1 MADPKTQF
9 IYLYKVNLKS
19 ENNNNYELSQTPEYV
34 FCYSTAQI
42 TMNGL
47 FTLNTLSDRE
57 NIQSNQVEYYSI
69 HLNPG
74 VNVTCYNIS
83 KSVPEINNE
92 FTISANTKDADTIHV
107 FLVPIDNF
115 PSPESTDNDVCT
127 HYLNCYYTYGEIYYN
142 NSIINSTDPI
152 YEFDINNNKC
162 QQLFNNLMMK
172 ALSQI
177 QTFQN
182 MYNKYNELVKPPDD
196 GTDNFYTLL
205 DNVNNEILGNKPI
218 DKKAPKT
225 ENGNGNGTLANANDK
240 NLSDKIREFSNTINK
255 LFSKK
260 SILSLNWMEPNTM
273 KTKLYE
279 LASNLK
285 NKDTTNPFN
294 GLNFYMNI
302 IFLFYVNLSFISK
315 NVPVAENGKSIS
327 DDDRRLRL
335 NQIHKDI
342 FDYYA
347 GFNTTDKYFKV
358 KHDTSMFV
366 DHSNYYNQLASNK
379 NDNFEK
385 YTGDMKTTKS
395 IHILDFCNVM
405 SSIKNPDDE
414 TKNYNLYDPIMKITL
429 QHLVDNQAMFKAIID
444 AKLEAPRVG
453 GMISYLKLTNFA
465 ETSTTGIAN
474 YNERFKIQLND
485 LSTPTAV
492 LVNYLNDGFS
502 YYSNRTESRQINGAN
517 LDILREKY
525 VFGNFDRVFDPK
537 KQNKVIANDMTQV
550 NNELD
555 SGKPVMIIGYGA
567 SGSGKTSSLINYYDS
582 NSKKSTDGILID
594 LCKKYASAY
603 PTFEL
608 TVQEIFQTDE
618 PIPDSLNDKSN
629 EKSISDE
636 SKGGEGDSIWEVDVE
651 TPKNTPGI
659 YQYTIKNEKP
669 FIFQYENEEITL
681 DNTNN
686 NNNQYDIRHRYN
698 RHMFIQGFF
707 KPSNNHD
714 AKDAKGKPY
723 DYGVEPKNITR
734 NGKNVTKYVAT
745 RRQTLKEGIQ
755 LGEAIRLMVDIDRYT
770 KATTNNPQSSR
781 SHCIV
786 YIKMK
791 KSNSDNSD
799 FKTLIIGDFA
809 GVENTFDDK
818 DYKTAEKMI
827 GIKHQYSTQKY
838 IQQNIGKTDQGSKSQ
853 NVSNYLHNFDYDD
866 NNASKYDYMYG
877 GATIAEVGEEV
888 TFDKSYITNYFEIT
902 NNKVNN
908 GIYDVNQLNAPYKTI
923 YGDSKSGNTLLSRIV
938 SNNSDNNDNNNNT
951 APTYSYKYVNKY
963 DEYKNTNYHFSF
975 DDFFNEYVGTDASAT
990 RVIRQ
995 MLIDV
1000 GLSGLDFNNIFPK
1013 KNVKVVA
1020 QEVSK
1025 KGGEGSDDE
1034 MTGGVDVPPEFKQ
1047 FLDNEIKNKSQFI
1060 SQIENFKTD
1069 KRGNYNTYNAYQAYR
1084 SPTNS
1089 DIGRKNALGNLYS
1102 RYQNNKTYTNYLNEL
1117 EKKKKQSTMFRQQ
1130 PESPRVSTPS
1140 VQNKSPQQSNT
1151 QTAQS
1156 SPPSKTTI
1164 VTSPRQGPQRVPR
1177 VPTPSKTTEKYS
1189 KIHEY
1194 LYSVATVPQEEGTKG
1209 LQALLGIQKDGPFHK
1224 LLENIST
1231 YYNIKNGTY
1240 IGQPVINKL
1249 NFIKTKLGLTTMK
1262 SDKIAETYGKFVAND
1277 LNNNLYFK
1285 YYTPDIIQSSTSYE
1299 TLESIIKSENRIG
1312 YINNFK
1318 KCRLTQQY
1326 MNCYQ
1331 SKTVGSSVELTY
1343 IYGPHITDI
1352 TINDAVNNDA
1362 VNKTTVNC
1370 LETPIQ
1376 SCLRNTTPEYVELV
1390 TQSIFLL
1397 LILMHILKIKKKEKD
1412 EKFEYN
1418 MKQLL
1423 YDILSHTFK
1432 KKDEDGV
1439 KSDII
1444 FIVECAYSIYYDA
1457 SLDTTKNQN
1466 IENINNLLNDIT
1478 IIGVP
1483 DNFYDAFWSQ
1493 AVGANPLKKQYAVE
1507 LYSKLNDKLV
1517 APAKSNGKN
1526 LLNYFEN
1533 METMIHSINVEGEN
1547 TKEIQANLSKAKT
1560 NALVN
1565 NQKILSDST
1574 YKFAHRV
1581 FFSYGIHI
1589 LKQLSNINNTID
1601 NTEFNVFE
1609 QTSVTIK
1616 DTVLKYFIYKE
1627 NSRELKK
1634 IPIVSEPPNLNDKAI
1649 KVAYDTDI
1657 IIDGWKIPFDEPKNN
1672 DNLSHGDKRRYYL
1685 IVVTELFRHLI
1696 RIKLA
1701 YVLLKDAIKRRNL
1714 EGAFINKSLTELAND
1729 LKTIFNHKTKR
1740 LTNAFPSMIE
1750 ECIDY
1755 YVSPKIYSS
1764 VAFDLL
1770 KTEPTTGEE
1779 PLSVIMKCVNQW
1791 LTKSTQSTPSTQ
1803 STQSTPPPYLGL
1815 TICLFCVLN
1824 ISRVA
1829 NDPPPVPYINANK
1842 VIRQFNEGIIKESD
1856 WNALVQMIKDY
1867 QLDNL
1872 LIREST
1878 STSTTKYPP
1887 ISFNNNNNTFNV
1899 ATANQELNNQIGR
1912 FFDRIHKHNQSS
1924 AIGTVD
1930 FVDKLVKLNKV
1941 KNVCVI
1947 DKGDTKFDTLFET
1960 PYPDV
1965 RAPKK

>member
-1 MADPKTQF
+1 MAQEKHQF
-9 IYLYKVNLKS
+9 IYLYKVNL
-19 ENNNNYELSQTPEYV
+19 NNKELTQTPEYV

-42 TMNGL
+42 TMNFNNL
-47 FTLNTLSDRE
+47 FFTLNQLSDRT
-57 NIQSNQVEYYSI
+57 NIQSGQVEYYSI
-69 HLNPG
+69 HLKPD
-74 VNVTCYNIS
+74 VTVTCYDISGNDPENKTNFNIS
-83 KSVPEINNE
+83 DD
-92 FTISANTKDADTIHV
+92 TKDAETIRV

-115 PSPESTDNDVCT
+115 PTQESESNDNNNVCT
-127 HYLNCYYTYGEIYYN
+127 HYLKCYYTYGEIYYN

-152 YEFDINNNKC
+152 YEFDININNNDNNDNNDNNKC
-162 QQLFNNLMMK
+162 QQLFNDLMMR

-182 MYNKYNELVKPPDD
+182 MYNELVKNNAND
-196 GTDNFYTLL
+196 FYKLL
-205 DNVNNEILGNKPI
+205 DDVNEKILGDESKTDRGNEKPVN
-218 DKKAPKT
+218 T
-225 ENGNGNGTLANANDK
+225 NDK
-240 NLSDKIREFSNTINK
+240 NLSDKIRDFSNTINK

-273 KTKLYE
+273 KTTLYE
-279 LASNLK
+279 LASGLNGKNLQQH
-285 NKDTTNPFN
+285 FN
-294 GLNFYMNI
+294 GLDFYKNI

-315 NVPVAENGKSIS
+315 NVPVAKANESIS
-327 DDDRRLRL
+327 DDNRRLRL

-347 GFNTTDKYFKV
+347 GFNTTDRFFKV

-366 DHSNYYNQLASNK
+366 DHSNYYNQLASKK

-385 YTGDMKTTKS
+385 YTTDMKTTKS

-405 SSIKNPDDE
+405 SSIKSPDDE
-414 TKNYNLYDPIMKITL
+414 TKNYNLYEPIMKITL
-429 QHLVDNQAMFKAIID
+429 QHLVDNKDMFKAIID

-453 GMISYLKLTNFA
+453 GMISYLKITNFA

-485 LSTPTAV
+485 LSRPTAV

-502 YYSNRTESRQINGAN
+502 YYSNRTESRQINDAN

-537 KQNKVIANDMTQV
+537 QQNKVIANDMTQV
-550 NNELD
+550 NSELD
-555 SGKPVMIIGYGA
+555 NGKPVMIIGYGA

-594 LCKKYASAY
+594 LCKRYALYY

-608 TVQEIFQTDE
+608 TIQEIFQTDE
-618 PIPDSLNDKSN
+618 PMPDSLNGKSN
-629 EKSISDE
+629 EE
-636 SKGGEGDSIWEVDVE
+636 SKSGEGEGEGEGGEGDSIWHVHVE

-669 FIFQYENEEITL
+669 FIFQYENGEITL
-681 DNTNN
+681 N

-707 KPSNNHD
+707 EPNSDTSVKGTN
-714 AKDAKGKPY
+714 GKPIEY
-723 DYGVEPKNITR
+723 AVEQKPIKN
-734 NGKNVTKYVAT
+734 NGNDETMYVAK

-791 KSNSDNSD
+791 NNSDNSD

-866 NNASKYDYMYG
+866 NNVSKYDYMYG
-877 GATIAEVGEEV
+877 GATIAEVKEDV
-888 TFDKSYITNYFEIT
+888 TFDESYIKTYFEVT

-975 DDFFNEYVGTDASAT
+975 DDFFNEYVGTDVSAT

-995 MLIDV
+995 MLTDV
-1000 GLSGLDFNNIFPK
+1000 GLSGLDFDNIFPK
-1013 KNVKVVA
+1013 KIVGVVA

-1034 MTGGVDVPPEFKQ
+1034 MTGGDSVREFENYLKTKKLDKVPVDTTELKGIFNNPTKNDVQYYTTYF
-1047 FLDNEIKNKSQFI
+1047 NGSTEISKFNGSTEISKN
-1060 SQIENFKTD
+1060 
-1069 KRGNYNTYNAYQAYR
+1069 
-1084 SPTNS
+1084 
-1089 DIGRKNALGNLYS
+1089 NALNNLYTKHGKDS
-1102 RYQNNKTYTNYLNEL
+1102 KYTTYLSDQKT
-1117 EKKKKQSTMFRQQ
+1117 KQSTMFRQQ

-1151 QTAQS
+1151 QTAQQ
-1156 SPPSKTTI
+1156 SPLPKATT
-1164 VTSPRQGPQRVPR
+1164 VTSPRKDPQRVPR
-1177 VPTPSKTTEKYS
+1177 VPIPPKTTEKYS

-1194 LYSVATVPQEEGTKG
+1194 LYSVATVPQEEGQKGQKG
-1209 LQALLGIQKDGPFHK
+1209 LQALLGIQENGPFHQ
-1224 LLENIST
+1224 LLKNINR
-1231 YYNIKNGTY
+1231 YYNIKSGVY
-1240 IGQPVINKL
+1240 LGPDVAKKL
-1249 NFIKTKLGLTTMK
+1249 DFIKSQMQINT
-1262 SDKIAETYGKFVAND
+1262 ND
-1277 LNNNLYFK
+1277 DVQKKYADYILSLNVIDYFK
-1285 YYTPDIIQSSTSYE
+1285 YPPNDSYKDYGELMAESNKRLSYIKRFLRCDTQPASCYDSSLKTMYTHVVSNENTNVRINNNNDISIVSNYIQM
-1299 TLESIIKSENRIG
+1299 IIYFFKKIDIKKDKSEPDYSVRIK
-1312 YINNFK
+1312 N
-1318 KCRLTQQY
+1318 
-1326 MNCYQ
+1326 
-1331 SKTVGSSVELTY
+1331 S
-1343 IYGPHITDI
+1343 IYDI
-1352 TINDAVNNDA
+1352 FHLIIEDNDPN
-1362 VNKTTVNC
+1362 
-1370 LETPIQ
+1370 
-1376 SCLRNTTPEYVELV
+1376 
-1390 TQSIFLL
+1390 
-1397 LILMHILKIKKKEKD
+1397 MKIKRIIIEN
-1412 EKFEYN
+1412 FAFIIN
-1418 MKQLL
+1418 AA
-1423 YDILSHTFK
+1423 H
-1432 KKDEDGV
+1432 
-1439 KSDII
+1439 DII
-1444 FIVECAYSIYYDA
+1444 FS
-1457 SLDTTKNQN
+1457 S
-1466 IENINNLLNDIT
+1466 DISVT
-1478 IIGVP
+1478 
-1483 DNFYDAFWSQ
+1483 
-1493 AVGANPLKKQYAVE
+1493 
-1507 LYSKLNDKLV
+1507 
-1517 APAKSNGKN
+1517 
-1526 LLNYFEN
+1526 
-1533 METMIHSINVEGEN
+1533 
-1547 TKEIQANLSKAKT
+1547 KT
-1560 NALVN
+1560 NP
-1565 NQKILSDST
+1565 I
-1574 YKFAHRV
+1574 
-1581 FFSYGIHI
+1581 
-1589 LKQLSNINNTID
+1589 NIT
-1601 NTEFNVFE
+1601 
-1609 QTSVTIK
+1609 
-1616 DTVLKYFIYKE
+1616 
-1627 NSRELKK
+1627 
-1634 IPIVSEPPNLNDKAI
+1634 DKAI
-1649 KVAYDTDI
+1649 S
-1657 IIDGWKIPFDEPKNN
+1657 KNMFGN
-1672 DNLSHGDKRRYYL
+1672 FSAISDPDKRNVAVSLKSWFNQLNLQCDNVKNIFKFLCHDIETIITSTMKVHGPGTYDDPKALKTAILNSFTNPRDMLPSSIGSFANKIFRVAAVLFYDEATTTFNTNNIVKDRVEKYFKDKQTYENVKEIEIKLTDVDEASKIYCKTIENWKPVGIKNASPSDSFKYYL

-1714 EGAFINKSLTELAND
+1714 EGAFINNSLTELAND

-1755 YVSPKIYSS
+1755 YVPPKIYDS
-1764 VAFDLL
+1764 VAIDLL
-1770 KTEPTTGEE
+1770 KTETTTKE
-1779 PLSVIMKCVNQW
+1779 PLSVIMKCVNKW
-1791 LTKSTQSTPSTQ
+1791 LTSQSTPSTQ
-1803 STQSTPPPYLGL
+1803 SSQSTQSTPSYLDL

-1842 VIRQFNEGIIKESD
+1842 VIRQFNEGIIQKSD
-1856 WNALVQMIKDY
+1856 WDALVQMIKDY

-1878 STSTTKYPP
+1878 NKYPP
-1887 ISFNNNNNTFNV
+1887 ISFNNSNNTFNV
-1899 ATANQELNNQIGR
+1899 ATANQELNKQIKW

-1941 KNVCVI
+1941 ENVCVI
-1947 DKGDTKFDTLFET
+1947 DKDETKFDKLFET